1 MKDLV
6 LTGGGGHCRSCIDVI
21 ECEGK
26 FRIIGILDN
35 KLQCGTSVLGY
46 DVMGDDSLVE
56 EFVRKGVYFIV
67 AIGQIRTVEP
77 RMKMFAFLKDSGA
90 KIASAVSPSAYV
102 SKYAD
107 IGEGTVIFHHALVN
121 AGAKIG
127 RNCIINSKALIEH
140 DAVVADHCHVSTSAT
155 INGAAKI
162 GEGSFIGS
170 GAVVVNGADVRKV
183 SFIKSG
189 EIVK

>member
-6 LTGGGGHCRSCIDVI
+6 LIGGGGHCRSCIDVI

-35 KLQCGTSVLGY
+35 GLPCGTSVSGY
-46 DVMGDDSLVE
+46 DVAGNDSLIE
-56 EFVRKGVYFIV
+56 GFVRKGACFIV
-67 AIGQIRTVEP
+67 ALGQIRTVEP
-77 RMKMFAFLKDSGA
+77 RKRLFAFLKDSGA

-170 GAVVVNGADVRKV
+170 GAVVVNNADVGKA